1 MSELTDYYNDHTRIS
16 KSGLDLINRSPAHYK
31 WSIENPK
38 EETEALIFGKLVH
51 CLILEPENYNDKFLV
66 TLKIDRRTKEGKEY
80 YQNVL
85 DNLNGRIIISEE
97 QKEQASIM
105 ASKVLNHSLGS
116 RLLSNG
122 KSEVKIY
129 WECPITGCR
138 FRSMIDYLNDYVID
152 LKTTEDARPETF
164 QRSIVKY
171 RYDVQGAVYL
181 DAVELS
187 TGIRPKGFIIIAIEK
202 TEPYNVAIYLLDEI
216 AIESGK
222 SKYIRNAFTYKECF
236 ESNYWPGYEEQVNL
250 ISLPSYAL

>member
-1 MSELTDYYNDHTRIS
+1 MSEQTDYYNDHTRIS

-66 TLKIDRRTKEGKEY
+66 TKKIDKRTKEGKGY
-80 YQNVL
+80 YQNIL

-97 QKEQASIM
+97 QIEQASIM
-105 ASKVLNHSLGS
+105 ASKVINHSLGS
-116 RLLSNG
+116 KLLSNG
-122 KSEVKIY
+122 KSEVIIH

-152 LKTTEDARPETF
+152 LKTTDDARPESF
-164 QRSIVKY
+164 QRSITKY

-181 DAVELS
+181 DAVQIS
-187 TGIRPKGFIIIAIEK
+187 TGIRPKGFIIISIEK
-202 TEPYNVAIYLLDEI
+202 TAPYNVAIYLLDEV
-216 AIESGK
+216 AIDSGK
-222 SKYIRNAFTYKECF
+222 SKYIRNAFTYKECI
-236 ESNYWPGYEEQVNL
+236 ESNYWPGYDEQINL

>member
-1 MSELTDYYNDHTRIS
+1 MENKYYYNDHTRIS

-38 EETEALIFGKLVH
+38 EDTEALIFGKLVH
-51 CLILEPENYNDKFLV
+51 CLILEPETFDEKFIISP
-66 TLKIDRRTKEGKEY
+66 KIDRRTKEGKEA
-80 YQNVL
+80 YQL
-85 DNLNGRIIISEE
+85 LCDNQNGRIVISEE
-97 QKEQASIM
+97 QEEQASIM

-122 KSEVKIY
+122 KPEVKIY
-129 WECPITGCR
+129 WECPITGCK

-152 LKTTEDARPETF
+152 LKTTEDARPESF
-164 QRSIVKY
+164 QRSITKY

-181 DAVELS
+181 DAVEIS
-187 TGIRPKGFIIIAIEK
+187 TGIRPKGFIVIAIEK

-236 ESNYWPGYEEQVNL
+236 EANYWPGYDEQINL